1 MKIVIVKKFPTP
13 APENDND
20 YTRAHFFGK
29 KHGVVNDLN
38 QENPL
43 GDNCED
49 ACPEKECVDVY
60 SCSTG
65 VLVGTFEKNVAIQP
79 GVYTAPTG
87 ADRKIR
93 CVRVENSVKTM
104 CGPSAFAG
112 FELIDDQVNG
122 CESDVCDPPKTETP
136 KVCTDQG
143 ADGLPACNYGAVID
157 ARKDD
162 SFITAEN
169 PEGYMFWD
177 KLVKYTAWNGG
188 PLKPI
193 TTCIYWD
200 RCGRCLPSDH
210 EHYARQCCLD
220 QCDECWSDLQN
231 SILTLKILNF
241 KGQQMDFI
249 MQGGQVEL
257 VKVALLELMNFGVK
271 MMLLMTDSRGLSL
284 LWTNFWLLRP
294 LAQLVEEFGSEPC
307 NSSPSILKAQDTD
320 TIEVKNNVDDDG
332 VRGKRLNVENV
343 NRPAD
348 LCGGD
353 ALNIDECCVRDCNGI

>member
-1 MKIVIVKKFPTP
+1 AGFEDGYVDSNGNLIKTNEWICVHVSSADEDCDCQEFSTP

-65 VLVGTFEKNVAIQP
+65 VLVGTFEKNPLVTS

-93 CVRVENSVKTM
+93 CVEVVDSLKTM

-112 FELIDDQVNG
+112 FDRIDDQING

-143 ADGLPACNYGAVID
+143 ADGLPGCNYGAVID
-157 ARKDD
+157 GRKDPALV
-162 SFITAEN
+162 SNEN
-169 PEGYMFWD
+169 PDGYVFWD
-177 KLVKYTAWNGG
+177 QLVKYIPWNGG

-193 TTCIYWD
+193 TSCIYWD
-200 RCGRCLPSDH
+200 KCGRCLPSDH
-210 EHYARQCCLD
+210 EHYARQCCLNP
-220 QCDECWSDLQN
+220 CDECYSGFSQFD
-231 SILTLKILNF
+231 I
-241 KGQQMDFI
+241 D
-249 MQGGQVEL
+249 
-257 VKVALLELMNFGVK
+257 
-271 MMLLMTDSRGLSL
+271 
-284 LWTNFWLLRP
+284 
-294 LAQLVEEFGSEPC
+294 
-307 NSSPSILKAQDTD
+307 AQDF
-320 TIEVKNNVDDDG
+320 
-332 VRGKRLNVENV
+332 
-343 NRPAD
+343 D
-348 LCGGD
+348 LEGPTGGLHN
-353 ALNIDECCVRDCNGI
+353 AKLGGGA